1 MADLNNLISP
11 FFLNEKEIKK
21 IIELL
26 FFSYRDFT
34 AGPDKVLEKL
44 NFGRAH
50 HRVIYFVGKKK
61 NITIKELLGVLKI
74 TKQSLSRVLSQLV
87 KEGFI
92 VVSTGLDKR
101 TKTLS
106 LTVNGISLENELSNI
121 QIKKIKK
128 VINNFNHN
136 DINGFKKIL
145 YEMIDSNNK
154 KTFQNLN
161 ES

>member
-1 MADLNNLISP
+1 MADLKNLISP
-11 FFLNEKEIKK
+11 FFLNDKEIKK
-21 IIELL
+21 VIELI

-50 HRVIYFVGKKK
+50 HRVIYFVGKKN

-74 TKQSLSRVLSQLV
+74 TKQSLSRVLNQLV

-92 VVSTGLDKR
+92 IVSTGLDKR

-106 LTVNGISLENELSNI
+106 LTKNGDNLENELSTI
-121 QIKKIKK
+121 QINKIKK
-128 VINNFNHN
+128 VINNFDNN
-136 DINGFKKIL
+136 NINSFKKIL
-145 YEMIDSNNK
+145 YQMIDNDNK

-161 ES
+161 E

>member
-11 FFLNEKEIKK
+11 FFLNDKEIRK

-34 AGPDKVLEKL
+34 AGPDQILEKL

-50 HRVIYFVGKKK
+50 HRVIYFVGKKDK
-61 NITIKELLGVLKI
+61 ITIKELLGVLKI
-74 TKQSLSRVLSQLV
+74 TKQSLSRVLNQLV

-101 TKTLS
+101 TKNLS
-106 LTVNGISLENELSNI
+106 LTSSGLSLENELSTI
-121 QIKKIKK
+121 QIQKIKK
-128 VINNFNHN
+128 VINNFNQE

-145 YEMIDSNNK
+145 YEMIEIDNK
-154 KTFQNLN
+154 KTFQHLN
-161 ES
+161 E

>member
-11 FFLNEKEIKK
+11 FFLSDKEIRKV
-21 IIELL
+21 IELI

-34 AGPDKVLEKL
+34 EGPDKILEKL

-61 NITIKELLGVLKI
+61 NITIKELLRVLKI
-74 TKQSLSRVLSQLV
+74 TKQSLSRVLNQLV

-92 VVSTGLDKR
+92 FVSTGIDKR

-106 LTVNGISLENELSNI
+106 LTNKGFDLEKQLSTI
-121 QIKKIKK
+121 QINKIKK
-128 VINNFNHN
+128 VINTFNED

-145 YEMIDSNNK
+145 FGMIETDNK
-154 KTFQNLN
+154 KIFQQLN
-161 ES
+161 E